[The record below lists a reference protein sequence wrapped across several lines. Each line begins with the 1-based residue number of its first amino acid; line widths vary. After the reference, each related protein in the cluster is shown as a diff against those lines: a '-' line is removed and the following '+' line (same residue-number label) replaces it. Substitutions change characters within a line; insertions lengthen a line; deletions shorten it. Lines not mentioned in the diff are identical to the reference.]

1 VKWLVLFV
9 LLLGAGFAALFH
21 FYLSPDARHERAAL
35 RLIQVMGID
44 EVEFKSYQ
52 LIMRRSHERG
62 RLTEAQYRCASEV
75 TQLQLA
81 KLYVPEIKAH
91 LNQYQAERAI
101 EFFGSSLG
109 EKFMDAVNFE
119 VNKRAPDALV
129 EVVSEEPRFDIDELE
144 SLWAFSRTALG
155 RQAWDVTAV
164 VAESQA
170 IPQLMRERLALC
182 KK

>member
-1 VKWLVLFV
+1 MKWLVLFIV
-9 LLLGAGFAALFH
+9 LLGAGFAALFR
-21 FYLSPDARHERAAL
+21 FYFSPDARHERAAL

-44 EVEFKSYQ
+44 EIEFNSYQ

-62 RLTEAQYRCASEV
+62 RLTEPQYRCASDV

-81 KLYVPEIKAH
+81 KLYVPEVKVH

-109 EKFMDAVNFE
+109 EKFMDAVNYE
-119 VNKRAPDALV
+119 VTKGAPDALV

-144 SLWAFSRTALG
+144 SLWAFSRTPLG
-155 RQAWDVTAV
+155 KKAWDVTAV

-170 IPQLMRERLALC
+170 VPQLIRERLALC
-182 KK
+182 RK